1 MSSSSTPGVGS
12 AHLRRRGHG
21 GRRFAVSG
29 VGRSWLAAVRIG
41 SHEVPSPSSH
51 AGAAGAGQPPAGAPV
66 RWSGPLLVP
75 AVVLLAFAARLV
87 PMLAGGGLGGI
98 GGYDDGVYYTAA
110 ASLVHGRL
118 PYQDFLLLHPPG
130 ILLVL
135 APFAWL
141 GSHISDAVGF
151 AVARVAFMLIGA
163 LNAALVVAVLRRY
176 GPTAAA
182 AGGIFYALFYPA
194 VYAERST
201 LLEPLGTLALL
212 VALLLLGR
220 ATKATKATQAGQAMD
235 ATGDAGIGWRCYAA
249 GAALGAG
256 VAVKIWYVVAV
267 LVLVAVVRGAAR
279 RRVLAGAAAAAAA
292 ICLPFFVAAPTSMF
306 RYVITDQ
313 VGRPGGHVSVV
324 KRVESIVGLDGV
336 AAGKPGS
343 SVLILAM
350 LVLLAVFAACAA
362 LTLTVP
368 AARIFVWLL
377 AVNAVVLLA
386 SPSYF
391 KHYPTLTAA
400 PLALIVGVAVARVT
414 PTLLRRTLGRPLLG
428 GVALVAVVGFA
439 LPGLLHS
446 QGTRFP
452 GPPMRG
458 AAARVHGCVTADDPT
473 ALVELNV
480 LTSDLD
486 RGCLLW
492 PDVTGWTYDTAD
504 VRTHSGKEQS
514 RPENTVWQRLV
525 LGYLKSGSAVILA
538 RPDTGLSQA
547 TKASIDAGPVLAHAG
562 GYALHGVPA
571 GSR

>member
-1 MSSSSTPGVGS
+1 MSSSPTPGAGPAPV
-12 AHLRRRGHG
+12 R
-21 GRRFAVSG
+21 RRFAVSG
-29 VGRSWLAAVRIG
+29 VGRSWMAAVRIA
-41 SHEVPSPSSH
+41 SHDAPASSS
-51 AGAAGAGQPPAGAPV
+51 GADAAEAGQPPTGGAG
-66 RWSGPLLVP
+66 RSWPLLVP

-110 ASLVHGRL
+110 ASLAHGRL

-141 GSHISDAVGF
+141 GSHTSDAAGF

-163 LNAALVVAVLRRY
+163 LNAALVVVLLRRY

-182 AGGIFYALFYPA
+182 VGGIFYALFYPA

-220 ATKATKATQAGQAMD
+220 ATKATQAGQATD

-279 RRVLAGAAAAAAA
+279 WRVLAGAAAAAAA

-324 KRVESIVGLDGV
+324 KRIESIVGLDGV

-350 LVLLAVFAACAA
+350 LMLLAVFAACAA
-362 LTLTVP
+362 VTLTVP

-377 AVNAVVLLA
+377 AANAVVLLV

-391 KHYPTLTAA
+391 KHYSTLTAA
-400 PLALIVGVAVARVT
+400 PLALIVGVAVARVR
-414 PTLLRRTLGRPLLG
+414 PRLLRRTLGRPLLG

-439 LPGLLHS
+439 LPGPLNPL
-446 QGTRFP
+446 GTSFP
-452 GPPMRG
+452 APPMRA

-514 RPENTVWQRLV
+514 RPKNTVWQRLV